1 MHIKMI
7 GLNTFDHQ
15 ASAKS
20 FSNNCKSDCAGSR
33 QHVRPKISALLLAQ
47 QKQYLPFKISDKEDL
62 SSPSHGLFCPDAAI
76 ALSWLGQQN
85 GGCSE
90 PL

>member
-1 MHIKMI
+1 MI
-7 GLNTFDHQ
+7 GLNTFVHQ

-20 FSNNCKSDCAGSR
+20 FPNNYKSDCPGSR

-47 QKQYLPFKISDKEDL
+47 QKQYLHFKVSDKEDL
-62 SSPSHGLFCPDAAI
+62 TSPSHGQSCPDAAI
-76 ALSWLGQQN
+76 VLSWLGQRN